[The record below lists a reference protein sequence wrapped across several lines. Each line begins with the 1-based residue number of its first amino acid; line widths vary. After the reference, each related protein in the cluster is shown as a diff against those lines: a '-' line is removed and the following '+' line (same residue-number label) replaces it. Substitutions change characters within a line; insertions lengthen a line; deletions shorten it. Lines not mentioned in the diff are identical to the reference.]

1 MKEYEMPKKISQ
13 RNLLL
18 SYTPPDSPNHLYN
31 NVANISD
38 EINDNIT
45 ENIPENN
52 NLLTKLSQIYKNRKK
67 SNYARVLLHLL
78 LHIILLSIFEIFL
91 FFNFVVIMEK
101 KAFIDKLEEYFK
113 NTNNLNIS
121 QYLIP
126 YINYELNNDESNNWY
141 NHLENQK
148 DQSID
153 QYDEDNNKLRIFA
166 WHGTF
171 LLAGFLSFYILSL
184 FMFYKLGL
192 KKLILEHAILISL
205 IGVYEYW
212 FFTNIILPYK
222 IISADE
228 LNYIVISCMLKK
240 LNSYNGININA
251 TITDECNIL

>member
-1 MKEYEMPKKISQ
+1 
-13 RNLLL
+13 
-18 SYTPPDSPNHLYN
+18 
-31 NVANISD
+31 
-38 EINDNIT
+38 
-45 ENIPENN
+45 
-52 NLLTKLSQIYKNRKK
+52 
-67 SNYARVLLHLL
+67 
-78 LHIILLSIFEIFL
+78 
-91 FFNFVVIMEK
+91 MEK